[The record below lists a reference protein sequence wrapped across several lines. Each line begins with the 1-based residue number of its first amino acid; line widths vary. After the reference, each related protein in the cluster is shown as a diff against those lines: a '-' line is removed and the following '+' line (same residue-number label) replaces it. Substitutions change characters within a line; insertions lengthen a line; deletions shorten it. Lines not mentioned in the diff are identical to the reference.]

1 MYRNNYPDEYNDPRS
16 FIPDLYNF
24 IIENNIKYLVDIHGL
39 ARKHPSEICVGTGR
53 GELVNYDSN
62 LVYLMDKSFDKVD
75 IMLDLNSKFQGSN
88 PRTICRNIYDQAK
101 VPTTQF
107 EINGNFRRPHEDL
120 NSTDRVVYGLLKYI
134 EEAENIIDIQK
145 IFLFKEIIQNKKKT
159 LVIRHII

>member
-1 MYRNNYPDEYNDPRS
+1 MTIKNYENYEEPFKENNRNGIKDIPTFTFIKGDMPVIVTAPHTVKTMKIEQEKVVPKQSEPYTGAITRALQEKLGCYAMYRNNYPDEYSDPRS

-75 IMLDLNSKFQGSN
+75 IL
-88 PRTICRNIYDQAK
+88 C
-101 VPTTQF
+101 
-107 EINGNFRRPHEDL
+107 
-120 NSTDRVVYGLLKYI
+120 
-134 EEAENIIDIQK
+134 
-145 IFLFKEIIQNKKKT
+145 
-159 LVIRHII
+159 